1 MTTGAAF
8 TGVCRRTL
16 LATFGGDL
24 SNPRCADTAS
34 RRRALSAHGGFPDQ
48 AAL

>member
-8 TGVCRRTL
+8 TGMCRRTP